1 MENKVFSNLAKGASL
16 FLVGGVLGGVMTY
29 NMTDI
34 NFNSNTALTEVTDP
48 TVETV
53 ATEPLKP
60 TDGAK
65 DTYTL
70 SESLNTVVSIDIT
83 LGNQA
88 QSDVFADIFGQQ
100 PSKKSVSAS
109 GSGVIYS
116 EDENGIY
123 IITNNHVVENAKT
136 VQIRIDDD
144 DKPADAKLIGR
155 DPSTDLAVIY
165 VTKTELAESGIDN
178 YLVSKVGNSDK
189 LEVFEQVYAIGNAAG
204 EGKSGTTGTISALD
218 KSLDLGDGTS
228 IDAIQIDAAI
238 NPGNSGGALINGDGE
253 LVGINFA
260 KAVSTELEGMGY
272 SIPINDAVVVVND
285 IIKNG
290 TVEKP
295 VVVGVESKPFMGVM
309 LYNLS
314 KEEASQRGITIDKDV
329 VIITSVIEGSPAD
342 LAKIEAGDIVSAVNG
357 VDVNKIEELH
367 KEVYKNKI
375 GDTID
380 VTITRNGKNYKTK
393 VTLGDSA
400 EFQE

>member
-1 MENKVFSNLAKGASL
+1 MENKIFSNLAKGASL

-29 NMTDI
+29 NMADI
-34 NFNSNTALTEVTDP
+34 NFNSNP
-48 TVETV
+48 TVAEATEPSVATV
-53 ATEPLKP
+53 ATEPK
-60 TDGAK
+60 AEEVK
-65 DTYTL
+65 DTYSL
-70 SESLNTVVSIDIT
+70 AESLNTVVSIDIT
-83 LGNQA
+83 MKASA
-88 QSDVFADIFGQQ
+88 QSDILSDLFGQQ
-100 PSKKSVSAS
+100 PQQKSVAAS

-123 IITNNHVVENAKT
+123 IITNNHVVENADT
-136 VQIRIDDD
+136 VKIRVD
-144 DKPADAKLIGR
+144 DKDEPAEAKIIGR
-155 DPSTDLAVIY
+155 DPYTDLAVIY
-165 VTKTELAESGIDN
+165 VTKEELKTKGIDN
-178 YLVSKVGNSDK
+178 YLVSKIGDSDE

-238 NPGNSGGALINGDGE
+238 NPGNSGGALVNGDGE
-253 LVGINFA
+253 LIGINFA

-290 TVEKP
+290 TVESP

-309 LYNLS
+309 LYDLT
-314 KEEASQRGITIDKDV
+314 KEEAAQRGVSLDKNV
-329 VIITSVIEGSPAD
+329 ALVTSVIEGSPAD
-342 LAKIEAGDIVSAVNG
+342 LAKIEAGDIIASVNG
-357 VDVNKIEELH
+357 VDVNTIEKLH
-367 KEVYKNKI
+367 EEVYKNKI

-393 VTLGDSA
+393 VTLADSA
-400 EFQE
+400 LFVE